1 MRGAKTAGVVLLI
14 AAAAGAALAQQPK
27 FRPPGPPPSVSPD
40 QPAPPPDISE
50 EASAA
55 PAVVLLNEQVW
66 NVMAKHAV
74 VFGRD
79 IENTLAVRKRVR
91 INNEAGAAQANQTIV
106 SFEEPRNVEWRLTR
120 FAARTVLPDGS
131 KVEVTEEMRHDNVH
145 SVGDVKVH
153 ELQFTFPA
161 VRPGAV
167 LEWEYELHRGI
178 LGQWPLW
185 DVQESIPVLE
195 ARFEARRSAAAQF
208 GAAAHSCSGLAPYCD
223 VESLPPEGDDDIV
236 RVTCRNVPAYARE
249 PLSPP
254 EADARLRMFVAPYD
268 AFRRH
273 ATSESD
279 EVNGRYFYF
288 QAKRGKT
295 KTLAKEL
302 FAKGTVDERLAKIG
316 AWVRANIVVAD
327 DFSRYGREGGPNS
340 SVDELLEKKIG
351 TSVEAAMLV
360 HVLAQEAGLRAFLL
374 WGRDVSAQ
382 ACYLPTPERSLDER
396 IFVEV
401 VDGRRT
407 LHVDPACRR
416 CRPGFAEARFC
427 GAPDSGFRILGD
439 DKLHTESYGGAIA
452 NFPCAPADRNVLSRR
467 ERIELAA
474 DGKGKV
480 AGEATW
486 GGQPEQELRDAWA
499 DAKAERRAEEFL
511 KDEPGALSE
520 AKVETGDV
528 NDLSVPY
535 AVKYAFAQGDAALAS
550 GGKLVVRPRDVVA
563 KRLGLPIDE
572 ERRFPLWW
580 PRPFSVVVEETF
592 VAPEGFKAGALPEA
606 KKLSGPGLTFE
617 GAWRVGS
624 KPNELVYAAKVAVE
638 KTKIPLKDYPAAR
651 AFALELRKALAAEA
665 TFEGK

>member
-1 MRGAKTAGVVLLI
+1 MKSTTLSLV
-14 AAAAGAALAQQPK
+14 AASLAAVSSFAFADAPPAA
-27 FRPPGPPPSVSPD
+27 
-40 QPAPPPDISE
+40 PPDISAE
-50 EASAA
+50 IAAA
-55 PAVVLLNEQVW
+55 PAYVELKEGSW
-66 NVMAKHAV
+66 RFERYESAV
-74 VFGRD
+74 TVK
-79 IENTLAVRKRVR
+79 KRVK
-91 INNEAGAAQANQTIV
+91 INTAEGAAVANQRIV
-106 SFEEPRNVEWRLTR
+106 SYQGDDEYFWHLVS
-120 FAARTVLPDGS
+120 FSARTIKPDGTV
-131 KVEVTEEMRHDNVH
+131 VEVGPDLRHDATEPVKK
-145 SVGDVKVH
+145 DVARHV
-153 ELQFTFPA
+153 LTWTFPA
-161 VRPGAV
+161 VEAGAT
-167 LEWEYELHRGI
+167 LEWEYEMRRGYA
-178 LGQWPLW
+178 LPWPW
-185 DVQESIPVLE
+185 WEIQESLPVKE
-195 ARFEARRSAAAQF
+195 ARFTVYGKRISCQHPDVQGYSRSAVAPW
-208 GAAAHSCSGLAPYCD
+208 CS
-223 VESLPPEGDDDIV
+223 PEGDVGSEGEFDV
-236 RVTCRNVPAYARE
+236 FRFRCTQVPAFRRE

-254 EADARLRMFVAPYD
+254 DHDLRLRMLFTGTFKDVIPDHEWGRWTDQVRSRLA
-268 AFRRH
+268 AFPFWRRN
-273 ATSESD
+273 A
-279 EVNGRYFYF
+279 R
-288 QAKRGKT
+288 A
-295 KTLAKEL
+295 LAKAE
-302 FAKGTVDERLAKIG
+302 FSSGTTQERVEKIG
-316 AWVRANIVVAD
+316 WWIKKNIQIVDGPAGGEYLDKLNGNAD
-327 DFSRYGREGGPNS
+327 EM
-340 SVDELLEKKIG
+340 LETRRG
-351 TSVEAAMLV
+351 TATEALMLTRI
-360 HVLAQEAGLRAFLL
+360 LALEAGLKSYFVMVADGTDETFRPDLPDFTQ
-374 WGRDVSAQ
+374 GRHYV
-382 ACYLPTPERSLDER
+382 
-396 IFVEV
+396 VEV
-401 VDGRRT
+401 IDNGARWY
-407 LHVDPACRR
+407 LDPSCRR
-416 CRPGFAEARFC
+416 CRPA
-427 GAPDSGFRILGD
+427 ILEWRYAGGRNAGMRHQD
-439 DKLHTESYGGAIA
+439 DLKVLEGTREVPVDVPPSPA
-452 NFPCAPADRNVLSRR
+452 NVNVLSRR